1 MSGVTGA
8 DRVKSRNDF
17 QQFVF
22 SYSKLINQF
31 FGFRSMVISGS
42 YNSDIKKQE
51 FGDID
56 LIVHIDTHKTKQNL
70 KKDLQTFFHSQLET
84 VIVPFTS
91 PKYNGKR
98 SYNSGEIVTIRYFD
112 SSLGYSVQ
120 IDNIIALDTTEA
132 NFKQQFLDFPASKQG
147 LILGLVKT
155 ATVEKEPKEL
165 FARLGIDIAGLDPGG
180 LIHVEAPFGSDYDQ
194 EYEFNLSSSEL
205 QLRKVTYV
213 HSSYTQAYR
222 TVIWRSQRIQDL
234 ATLLYQYDLN
244 ADFNTLLL
252 QAKNTVQNSR
262 SFKRILGVY
271 TSMVSVK
278 SGEVGTKKG
287 EEKTTSIEKVRQTFL
302 EHA

>member
-120 IDNIIALDTTEA
+120 IDNIIALDATEA

-155 ATVEKEPKEL
+155 ATVETEPKEL
-165 FARLGIDIAGLDPGG
+165 FARLGIDIAVLDPGG

-213 HSSYTQAYR
+213 HSSYTQVYR

-287 EEKTTSIEKVRQTFL
+287 EEKTASIEKVRQTFL